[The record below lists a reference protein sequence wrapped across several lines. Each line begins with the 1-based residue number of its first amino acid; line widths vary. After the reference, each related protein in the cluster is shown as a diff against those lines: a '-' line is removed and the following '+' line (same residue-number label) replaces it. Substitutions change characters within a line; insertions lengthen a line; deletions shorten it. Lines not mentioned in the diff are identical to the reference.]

1 MKIKELKEAFQSTTA
16 SIPDF
21 MYDIEKAIKN
31 NGEVTV
37 TISMAKHKKA
47 DNKNPGWAQGMLSY
61 KIKD

>member
-1 MKIKELKEAFQSTTA
+1 MKIKKLHEALSSTTS

-21 MYDIEKAIKN
+21 MSDIEKIIKN

-37 TISMAKHKKA
+37 TISMAKHKEA
-47 DNKNPGWAQGMLSY
+47 DNKNPGWTQGMLSY